1 MKRMKGIR
9 KRWMMNSISA
19 ALLVVLLAVTSF
31 SQLAMVS
38 YYYSNLRT
46 GLQSKITV
54 AADIFSGYK
63 TEADYYQNASAFV
76 TGQFGGQRP
85 AQFFR
90 SWTARAWCIS
100 PA

>member
-31 SQLAMVS
+31 SVAMVS

-46 GLQSKITV
+46 
-54 AADIFSGYK
+54 
-63 TEADYYQNASAFV
+63 
-76 TGQFGGQRP
+76 
-85 AQFFR
+85 
-90 SWTARAWCIS
+90 
-100 PA
+100 

>member
-31 SQLAMVS
+31 SVAMVS

-54 AADIFSGYK
+54 AANMFSGYK
-63 TEADYYQNASAFV
+63 TEADFDYSR
-76 TGQFGGQRP
+76 TLPILRGL
-85 AQFFR
+85 
-90 SWTARAWCIS
+90 
-100 PA
+100 